1 VGFTA
6 VAMQTRWVTTD
17 QSVFKLDFA
26 HFGPIPSPSG
36 LDFFVFILTD
46 VVVLVVVGVLAVI
59 EGRWAGI
66 LSPGTAN

>member
-1 VGFTA
+1 
-6 VAMQTRWVTTD
+6 
-17 QSVFKLDFA
+17 VFKLDFA
-26 HFGPIPSPSG
+26 HFALIPSG

-46 VVVLVVVGVLAVI
+46 VVVLVVVGVLGVI